1 MRIARVVHILDAAP
15 VLPHHTANCILTSN
29 SAACHTYVLDG
40 TRSIANQPHVIC
52 LRALDIQAGDSVVQS
67 VKGARKGGGNRGPH
81 RTKPGISIPFAGRTG
96 INITIEEIGLFK
108 RSAILAHS
116 LQFIHVLDPL
126 PFADGSTTVPHR
138 QFRILRPLVCTV
150 IFWHIHL
157 VIIHHSLHNAC
168 RRIAGFGR
176 AGCRQGNGR
185 LTAGCRIHPIR
196 IQHDIVG
203 RDVQGWCDILAVV
216 DDRPRLAILGCQG
229 NTAGTDQL
237 HTAVDGKA
245 AAILQGQLPAIM
257 IRIRIAGPG
266 RSIPCPVELI
276 QRQVM
281 TIDCRAYVGITGQM
295 THVQR
300 NIAAGLINIGQRR
313 FGSTVLHL

>member
-1 MRIARVVHILDAAP
+1 M
-15 VLPHHTANCILTSN
+15 
-29 SAACHTYVLDG
+29 
-40 TRSIANQPHVIC
+40 
-52 LRALDIQAGDSVVQS
+52 VQS

-96 INITIEEIGLFK
+96 INVAIEEIGLFK

-126 PFADGSTTVPHR
+126 PFADVSTTVPHR

-245 AAILQGQLPAIM
+245 AAILQGQLPAT
-257 IRIRIAGPG
+257 A
-266 RSIPCPVELI
+266 
-276 QRQVM
+276 
-281 TIDCRAYVGITGQM
+281 
-295 THVQR
+295 
-300 NIAAGLINIGQRR
+300 
-313 FGSTVLHL
+313 